1 MSDILEQMLAIAA
14 EAAVLVKGV
23 YDKPFSVQYKG
34 PADPVTEA
42 DERAN
47 ELICRRLADAFPEI
61 PVVAEESPEER
72 WRNFRASDRIF
83 FVDPVDGTREF
94 VARTGEFVV
103 MIGLVEGDRAT
114 HGVVHAP
121 DQDLVWAGEVGRG
134 AFEVDG
140 SGTRRPL
147 HVGKTT
153 DLAEASVVSSR
164 THRSPL
170 LEQALEHLAPKRI
183 VSLGSAGLKGVAVAR
198 GQADV
203 YMAPERAGSR
213 WDACAPDAIVRAAGG
228 VYTDSFGQPIDYRA
242 ERVENELGIVAANP
256 TLHDRVVG
264 RLQSLQR

>member
-1 MSDILEQMLAIAA
+1 MSDILDQMLAIAA
-14 EAAVLVKGV
+14 EAAVVVKEV

-47 ELICRRLADAFPEI
+47 ELICRRLAEAFPDI

-72 WRNFRASDRIF
+72 WQSFRSSDRIF

-94 VARTGEFVV
+94 VARNGEFVV
-103 MIGLVEGDRAT
+103 MIGLVHGEQAT

-121 DQDLVWAGEVGRG
+121 AHDLAWAGEVGQG
-134 AFEVDG
+134 AFEVDHAG
-140 SGTRRPL
+140 NRRPL
-147 HVGKTT
+147 QVGQQAT
-153 DLAEASVVSSR
+153 LADASVVSSR

-170 LEQALEHLAPKRI
+170 LGQALDLLAPKRV

-198 GQADV
+198 GEADV
-203 YMAPERAGSR
+203 YMAPERAGSL

-228 VYTDSFGQPIDYRA
+228 IYTDAFGHPIDYRA
-242 ERVENELGIVAANP
+242 ERVENERGIVAANP
-256 TLHDRVVG
+256 TLHDRVVT
-264 RLQSLQR
+264 RLRSLSR